1 MTSEPGSYSLNAE
14 IEHRLLRL
22 LSVTTLNLALLHKR
36 LDRPESFSAEQA
48 QEIMARIAQTH
59 REMVTLL
66 QAPR

>member
-22 LSVTTLNLALLHKR
+22 LSVATLNLALLHKR

-48 QEIMARIAQTH
+48 QEIMAQITQTH
-59 REMVTLL
+59 REMVALL